1 MTATIS
7 RHWRLRAIRLMAVTF
22 ATLLAPAG
30 HAQPTPPTTEA
41 PTSTPSAST
50 KATTTMTREEWEK
63 AIARVPQGKEGC
75 FKATYPHLEWQEVP
89 CTTPQT
95 ACIPLAHGHRLETVG
110 SSNDCAAEVT
120 GTLSAAEGSFDSV
133 TGVTSESGKV
143 GGSPPEQ
150 ANVFSLQL
158 NTRPFTTSQYRCA
171 SCRNAYDTRRVRK
184 AHCR

>member
-7 RHWRLRAIRLMAVTF
+7 RHWRLRAIRLMAVSF

-89 CTTPQT
+89 CATP
-95 ACIPLAHGHRLETVG
+95 PKPPVFPWH
-110 SSNDCAAEVT
+110 T
-120 GTLSAAEGSFDSV
+120 GTVLKRLVAA
-133 TGVTSESGKV
+133 TT
-143 GGSPPEQ
+143 
-150 ANVFSLQL
+150 A
-158 NTRPFTTSQYRCA
+158 RP
-171 SCRNAYDTRRVRK
+171 K
-184 AHCR
+184 

>member
-1 MTATIS
+1 MYRPWPPALHEGWRGPDWSLAVFKNIGRQDMTATIS

-30 HAQPTPPTTEA
+30 HAQPTPPATEA

-89 CTTPQT
+89 
-95 ACIPLAHGHRLETVG
+95 
-110 SSNDCAAEVT
+110 
-120 GTLSAAEGSFDSV
+120 
-133 TGVTSESGKV
+133 
-143 GGSPPEQ
+143 
-150 ANVFSLQL
+150 
-158 NTRPFTTSQYRCA
+158 
-171 SCRNAYDTRRVRK
+171 
-184 AHCR
+184 